1 MDEPTLTREQAWGW
15 EELMVIAA
23 FRYCLGRQT
32 GIVEACAEW
41 IVTMWPVFSQSNRKL
56 IVRDLEEA
64 LREDD
69 RQRAEGDSYRV
80 LGDDC
85 DRKAWEKVRALWT
98 QERKAG
104 E

>member
-1 MDEPTLTREQAWGW
+1 MTEPTLTREQAWGW

-23 FRYCLGRQT
+23 FRYCLGRRT
-32 GIVEACAEW
+32 YIVETCAEW
-41 IVTMWPVFSQSNRKL
+41 IVKMWPVFSKGNRML

-64 LREDD
+64 FREDD
-69 RQRAEGDSYRV
+69 RQRAEGDRYKT

-85 DRKAWEKVRALWT
+85 DRRAWEKVRALWT
-98 QERKAG
+98 LERKAG

>member
-15 EELMVIAA
+15 GELMVVAS
-23 FRYCLGRQT
+23 FRYCLGRRT
-32 GIVEACAEW
+32 YMSDVCSEW
-41 IVTMWPVFSQSNRKL
+41 IVKMWPQFSERNQKV
-56 IVRDLEEA
+56 IQRDLEEA
-64 LREDD
+64 FRDD
-69 RQRAEGDSYRV
+69 DQQRAEGDTYKT

>member
-23 FRYCLGRQT
+23 FRYCLGRRT
-32 GIVEACAEW
+32 YIVETCADW
-41 IVTMWPVFSQSNRKL
+41 VVKMWPVFSEKSRAIIK
-56 IVRDLEEA
+56 RDLEQA
-64 LREDD
+64 FCDDD
-69 RQRAEGDSYRV
+69 RHRAEGDTYKT

-85 DRKAWEKVRALWT
+85 DRRAWEKVRALWT

>member
-1 MDEPTLTREQAWGW
+1 MDEPTLTRGQAWYW

-23 FRYCLGRQT
+23 FRYCLGRRT
-32 GIVEACAEW
+32 YIVEACSNW
-41 IVTMWPVFSQSNRKL
+41 IVKMWPQFSEGTQKV
-56 IVRDLEEA
+56 IQRDLEQA
-64 LREDD
+64 FCDDD
-69 RQRAEGDSYRV
+69 RDRAAGDKYKT